1 MLLKV
6 TFLLAVV
13 FQALTSPLKSG
24 FEMNPPDLYEG
35 DIVLT
40 SEQAKLVDEIEKGI
54 RTSTVLT
61 DVTRR
66 WPMNIDGYVVVPIEY
81 DAASGYC
88 KEKLSGL
95 FRYNL
100 KV

>member
-6 TFLLAVV
+6 TVLLALV
-13 FQALTSPLKSG
+13 FQASSNPLKNG

-40 SEQAKLVDEIEKGI
+40 SEQAKLVDEMQKGI
-54 RTSTVLT
+54 RPNTVWS
-61 DVTRR
+61 DETRR

-81 DAASGYC
+81 DADSGYR
-88 KEKLSGL
+88 KEIRSII
-95 FRYNL
+95 FNL
-100 KV
+100 L